1 MSELPADVLE
11 FLVCPSCH
19 TKLAWDY
26 EASELQCTNT
36 GCGLAYPVRGGI
48 PILLV
53 DEARRPGTVAD

>member
-1 MSELPADVLE
+1 MTELPADVLE

-19 TKLAWDY
+19 TTLAWDY
-26 EASELQCTNT
+26 EAAELQCTNA